1 MIRIN
6 PHWKSFKAEA
16 IRQLGHKG
24 AAEFMRFAAH
34 SVRNIGPEGCAEHFE
49 FAARQV
55 ELEGKRHEAS

>member
-6 PHWKSFKAEA
+6 PHWKAFKARA
-16 IRQLGHKG
+16 IKDLGYDG
-24 AAEFMRFAAH
+24 AADLMRFAAA
-34 SVRNIGPEGCAEHFE
+34 SMRNIGPEGCAEHFE